1 MVMSL
6 IAVVITLAWFF
17 VVANLIG
24 ALRLLFQ
31 RSVARRVLDA
41 VSGSALLGLGA
52 RLALSGVR

>member
-1 MVMSL
+1 
-6 IAVVITLAWFF
+6 VVITLAWFF

-24 ALRLLFQ
+24 ALRRLFQ